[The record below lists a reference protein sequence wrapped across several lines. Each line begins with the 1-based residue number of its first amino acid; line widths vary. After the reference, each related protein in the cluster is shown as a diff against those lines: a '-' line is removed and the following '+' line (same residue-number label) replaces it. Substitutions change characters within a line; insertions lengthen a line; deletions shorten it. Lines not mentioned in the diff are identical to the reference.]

1 MKTLIDN
8 RTDLCF
14 EDIGT
19 IIDYI
24 QEREKNTTQYI
35 GKWKGYKLA
44 YKNKNIAI
52 ETMIMKR
59 FLKIIIRE
67 EREQHE

>member
-35 GKWKGYKLA
+35 GKWTGYKLA

-67 EREQHE
+67 ERE